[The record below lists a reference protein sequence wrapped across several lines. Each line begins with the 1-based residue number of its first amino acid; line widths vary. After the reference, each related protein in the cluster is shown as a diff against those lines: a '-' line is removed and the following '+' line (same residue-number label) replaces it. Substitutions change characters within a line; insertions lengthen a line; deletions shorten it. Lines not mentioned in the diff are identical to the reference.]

1 MKVSFIIPTHL
12 YKYQFPAPLSMSDF
26 PVGMAYIASSVRA
39 AGHEVAG
46 CNPNNR
52 YDFASAKEMMVDTVT
67 RHLDE
72 HKPDV
77 VCLGGICTDYAF
89 LRDCSKVIRERT
101 KAAIVMGG
109 GIIGYDPDRAF
120 DILEPDVA
128 VKGDGEHIMPPLLE
142 CLGAGREPANI
153 NNIIYRWQG
162 KRQKTTED
170 FHYPDIRT
178 HLYPAFELFGAKD
191 MLDRFSLGARP
202 LYRYPHEHGK
212 PWVVVAGRGCPF
224 RCTFCVHERE
234 TPYSFRPP
242 QDVMDEL
249 AHFHKEY
256 DFNVLIILD
265 ELFAPNRKRM
275 IEFAEAMIKLRK
287 EQDWDLRWTMQT
299 HANVGL
305 KQEDVNLAKE
315 AGMYEF
321 SYGMESA
328 SKTILKSMK
337 KNSRPEQI
345 AEVIP
350 MTRNAGVGFGGN
362 YIFGDPAETEAT
374 MEETM
379 DFFKAN
385 CRDLHMSLGSI
396 QPYPGSQLWSKCIE
410 DGTITDPK
418 AFYEAI
424 DERRYVMAQFP
435 QKPWYLWCGL
445 MGFFGG
451 KGLWHLA
458 APAKVVGREKTDEFD
473 TLVLKAHCP
482 HCEEKFTYRHPLV
495 ARQANKS
502 IAVSQ
507 SPLVGMILKFK
518 SKRLFTWLLLQFAGL
533 ASLRYRWFRHLKLMA
548 RPGAETENSTVTGCP
563 NCNQAVRVEWSP
575 VKSKLRYALPQ
586 NTGNSMHYVVGK
598 HAGPGA
604 QTGV

>member
-1 MKVSFIIPTHL
+1 MKVSFVIPTHL
-12 YKYQFPAPLSMSDF
+12 YKYQYPAPLSMSDF
-26 PVGMAYIASSVRA
+26 PVGLAYIASSVRA
-39 AGHEVAG
+39 AGHDVVG

-52 YDFASAKEMMVDTVT
+52 YNYANAKEMMLDTVS

-72 HKPDV
+72 HKPDAV
-77 VCLGGICTDYAF
+77 MLGGICTDYAF
-89 LRDCSKVIRERT
+89 LRDCSRLVRERT
-101 KAAIVMGG
+101 NAAIVLGG

-128 VKGDGEHIMPPLLE
+128 VKGDGEHIAPAVLE
-142 CLGAGREPANI
+142 CLATGREPSKV
-153 NNIIYRWQG
+153 NNLIYRWEGQ
-162 KRQKTTED
+162 KRKTVED

-178 HLYPAFELFGAKD
+178 HIYPAFELFGAKD
-191 MLDRFSLGARP
+191 MLENFSLGARP
-202 LYRYPHEHGK
+202 LYRYPHADGR

-249 AHFHKEY
+249 AHFHKTY

-275 IEFAEAMIKLRK
+275 IEFAEAMRKLRK
-287 EQDWDLRWTMQT
+287 DHDWDLRWTMQT

-305 KQEDVNLAKE
+305 KQEDIDLAKE

-350 MTRNAGVGFGGN
+350 MTRKARVGFGGN
-362 YIFGDPAETEAT
+362 YIFGDPAETETT
-374 MEETM
+374 MQETM

-410 DGTITDPK
+410 DGTITDPR
-418 AFYEAI
+418 AFYESI
-424 DERRYVMAQFP
+424 DERRYAMAPFP
-435 QKPWYLWCGL
+435 QKPWFVWCGL

-458 APAKVVGREKTDEFD
+458 APAQVVAREVDERFD
-473 TLVLKAHCP
+473 TLILKAHCP
-482 HCEEKFTYRHPLV
+482 HCEEKFTYRHPRV
-495 ARQANKS
+495 VKS
-502 IAVSQ
+502 TDKAIAVSQ
-507 SPLVGMILKFK
+507 SPFVGWVLKFK
-518 SKRLFTWLLLQFAGL
+518 SKRIFTWLVMQFTRL
-533 ASLRYRWFRHLKLMA
+533 AQLRYPWFRHLRLMA
-548 RPGAETENSTVTGCP
+548 RPGAETEHSTITGCP
-563 NCNQAVRVEWSP
+563 NCNQAVRVEWKP
-575 VKSKLRYALPQ
+575 VKSPLRYPWPQ
-586 NTGNSMHYVVGK
+586 NTGNSMHFAVGK
-598 HAGPGA
+598 TSAISGK
-604 QTGV
+604 